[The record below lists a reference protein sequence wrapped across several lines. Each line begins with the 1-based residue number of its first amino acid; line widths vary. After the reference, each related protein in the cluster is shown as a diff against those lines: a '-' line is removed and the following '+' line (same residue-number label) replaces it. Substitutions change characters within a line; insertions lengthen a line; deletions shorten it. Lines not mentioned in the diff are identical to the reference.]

1 VDPLLME
8 AAEEGGRAGPVE
20 TLIVIKDP
28 NLQDAAAPGK
38 PPATGRRSGIS

>member
-1 VDPLLME
+1 MNALLIE

-28 NLQDAAAPGK
+28 NLQDQ
-38 PPATGRRSGIS
+38 PPPQTASDERRSGIS